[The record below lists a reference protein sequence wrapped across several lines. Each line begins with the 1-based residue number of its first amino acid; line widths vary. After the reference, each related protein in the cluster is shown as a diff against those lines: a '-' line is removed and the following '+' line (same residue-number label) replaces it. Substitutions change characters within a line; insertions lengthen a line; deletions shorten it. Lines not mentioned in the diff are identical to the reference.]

1 MWKVTALKEDGS
13 TEDIDVQHTREQQ
26 PFDVADMARLAADF
40 RTGRAHAFEL
50 MERESQSEDD
60 NLRFA
65 AIETWA
71 KQAVEQAEYFDWT
84 GAPKLG
90 EVERGIARYGNRCDG
105 RPVCVAWHD
114 QSSVV
119 IPLLG
124 NKLELTIEY
133 VPDRHDE
140 QHVARLIHRHGSP
153 DHDLETLLDWR
164 AYIGHETGIV
174 DGWTLMRQS
183 GRGYTA
189 SLVGATGFVVA
200 TALRRITTKEITLT
214 ADPRRGSRLAEME
227 AAWPYIADSCPRLDE
242 TANINADVAM
252 VFVHGTASCGIAG
265 LKDLFSLAT
274 QGFSVPG
281 RVLRFEHDTFVP
293 ITDNAQAL
301 SQLIKDR
308 LRVRKLLIAAHSRGG
323 LVACDAAKLLKEA
336 SYAGDVTVY
345 SFGTPYQGTPL
356 VAMGKKALNLMMKLG
371 EEMATHLP
379 VPVLSPLAKAMFYVM
394 EAPTLPKGI
403 IAMHE
408 DAPDLAY
415 LQRFASAIRLLSW
428 GSHYDVMR
436 GSAGFGVGAEGFL
449 LGALHG
455 SEHDLVV
462 PRLSALAC
470 GSAQPALDCSH
481 VHYFRAPQVRD
492 AIETFLRPLPLQAAP
507 PAPPPAMDDTVTA
520 DLNTLKR
527 KVPPNKFKL
536 KPGGAASNDQDAPT
550 ATRS

>member
-1 MWKVTALKEDGS
+1 MWKVTALNEDGS
-13 TEDIDVQHTREQQ
+13 RSGIDVQQTHEQQ
-26 PFDVADMARLAADF
+26 PFDSAEMVEMASNL

-50 MERESQSEDD
+50 LKQESLSNDD
-60 NLRFA
+60 LRFT

-71 KQAVEQAEYFDWT
+71 KQAVEQAEHFDWT

-90 EVERGIARYGNRCDG
+90 EVERGIARYGSRPDG
-105 RPVCVAWHD
+105 RPACVAWHD
-114 QSSVV
+114 RSGVV
-119 IPLLG
+119 IPLYG
-124 NKLELTIEY
+124 NKVELMIEY

-140 QHVARLIHRHGSP
+140 QHVARLMHRHGSP
-153 DHDLETLLDWR
+153 DHQLETVLDWR
-164 AYIGHETGIV
+164 AYVGHETGIV

-189 SLVGATGFVVA
+189 SLVGAAGFVVA

-227 AAWPYIADSCPRLDE
+227 AGYPYLADSCPRLDE
-242 TANINADVAM
+242 IDAIDADVAM

-274 QGFSVPG
+274 QGFSAPG

-293 ITDNAQAL
+293 VTDNAQVL
-301 SQLIKDR
+301 SELIRDR

-323 LVACDAAKLLKEA
+323 LVACDAAKLLKDA

-356 VAMGKKALNLMMKLG
+356 VAMGKKALNLLMKLG
-371 EEMATHLP
+371 EEIATNVPL
-379 VPVLSPLAKAMFYVM
+379 PVLSPLAKAMFYVM

-403 IAMHE
+403 MAMHE
-408 DAPDLAY
+408 DAEGLAY
-415 LQRFASAIRLLSW
+415 LQRSASAIRLLSW

-449 LGALHG
+449 LGALNG
-455 SEHDLVV
+455 REHDLVV
-462 PRLSALAC
+462 PRPSALAC
-470 GSAQPALDCSH
+470 GSAQPVLDCSH
-481 VHYFRAPQVRD
+481 VHYFRTPQVRN
-492 AIETFLRPLPLQAAP
+492 AIEHFLRTPPLRAAP
-507 PAPPPAMDDTVTA
+507 PAPAPAMDDTVTA
-520 DLNTLKR
+520 DLNALKR
-527 KVPPNKFKL
+527 KAPPIKFKL
-536 KPGGAASNDQDAPT
+536 KTESKASNDQDAP
-550 ATRS
+550 AERGP